1 MSIYTNNQNVIPA
14 KKPKRS
20 MSKWSYEDTTP
31 VGLCKGVEIDT
42 SVYEI
47 SENRYYTLILK
58 GIIVYLITAG
68 GLGAYLT
75 ALDIDFNQIVFN
87 LVILVT
93 AIICAM
99 LYHSWKSE
107 NLGYL
112 VFFIIY
118 ATVMFLFKDYINS
131 GFYAVINETL
141 DWASIYFDTEGLQT
155 YNERISNRYV
165 AVTVAVSIIGV
176 AENVLLNNY
185 ILRRARYIVAIGLA
199 LTVNVTAFYMELEPD
214 TIYSIMVLL
223 GIFMT
228 FVLKCGRHFYLS
240 RRDHIFG
247 KVKKGLSYNLD
258 FRSLWQGM
266 LIVGIYVL
274 VVIAGMSIIYD
285 KTYYD
290 AAQEKSEDK
299 EASNDM
305 FQNFIMLGFF
315 GIINYYPNNG
325 GLSTGE
331 LGGVSSITLDY
342 MTDLTVMYTPYTTE
356 MLYIKNFTGGE
367 YEPYDN
373 KWLSI
378 DQNTEFKNTY
388 PTEVST
394 LKEYYDEGG
403 KNSARGYMT
412 IINVEAPALT
422 YQPYYSDSDTK
433 PVFTN
438 QTRTYTFYPRME
450 GNASVVEG
458 DKANENYLAVPKEN
472 KKAIDGF
479 IKEAG
484 IKKGTAREVAT
495 QIRDYYQDNIPY
507 TIRPGATP
515 WRQDFINY
523 FLESNKKGY
532 CAHFASAAT
541 LILREMGIP
550 ARYCEGYAISLNQVN
565 DNGELVENEKYSDH
579 YDGYNELGET
589 ALIRV
594 DATDA
599 DAHAWVEIYDENEG
613 WIKFEVTPTG
623 GILDDEDDDDS
634 FWDNFNN
641 IFGDGDENAGEVEG
655 NDSDGLSISRADTVM
670 RYVAYVVM
678 GLVALAILI
687 FVFLKIYPTI
697 KYRVKYSKAGYS
709 DKLIMKYSRLLAK
722 KRKKDA
728 TLREKMNYSE
738 QMEYLLP
745 FSENDK
751 IKMGDILERAGFS
764 KQEISA
770 DDFNYANEMV
780 EKIFAKK

>member
-1 MSIYTNNQNVIPA
+1 
-14 KKPKRS
+14 
-20 MSKWSYEDTTP
+20 MSKWSYEDTAP
-31 VGLCKGVEIDT
+31 VGLCKGVEIDS

-199 LTVNVTAFYMELEPD
+199 LTLNVTAFYMELEPD

-274 VVIAGMSIIYD
+274 VVIAGMSTIYD

-458 DKANENYLAVPKEN
+458 DKANEKYLAVPKEN

-722 KRKKDA
+722 KRKKDV

>member
-1 MSIYTNNQNVIPA
+1 
-14 KKPKRS
+14 
-20 MSKWSYEDTTP
+20 MSKWSYEDTAP
-31 VGLCKGVEIDT
+31 VGLCKGVEIDS

-199 LTVNVTAFYMELEPD
+199 LTVNVSAFYMELEPD

-274 VVIAGMSIIYD
+274 VVIAGMSTIYD

-450 GNASVVEG
+450 ENASVVEG

-623 GILDDEDDDDS
+623 GILDEEDDDDS

-655 NDSDGLSISRADTVM
+655 NDSAGLTISRADTVM

-697 KYRVKYSKAGYS
+697 RYRVKYSKAGYS

-764 KQEISA
+764 KKEISA

>member
-1 MSIYTNNQNVIPA
+1 
-14 KKPKRS
+14 
-20 MSKWSYEDTTP
+20 MSKWNYEDTTP

-199 LTVNVTAFYMELEPD
+199 LTLNVTAFYMELEPD

-274 VVIAGMSIIYD
+274 VVIAGMSTIYD

-367 YEPYDN
+367 YEPYEN

-378 DQNTEFKNTY
+378 DQKSEFKNTY

-394 LKEYYDEGG
+394 LKEYYESGG
-403 KNSARGYMT
+403 ENSARGYLT
-412 IINVEAPALT
+412 ITNVEAPALA
-422 YQPYYSDSDTK
+422 YQPYYSDSDIK
-433 PVFTN
+433 PIFLN
-438 QTRTYTFYPRME
+438 QTKTYTFYPRLT
-450 GNASVVEG
+450 GNTSTVETSEAKKMYL
-458 DKANENYLAVPKEN
+458 DVPRENRKAVDE
-472 KKAIDGF
+472 F
-479 IKEAG
+479 IEEAG
-484 IKKGTAREVAT
+484 IQKGTAREVAT
-495 QIRDYYQDNIPY
+495 QIKNYYQDNVPY

-523 FLESNKKGY
+523 FLQDNKKGY

-541 LILREMGIP
+541 LILRRMGIP

-599 DAHAWVEIYDENEG
+599 DAHAWVEIYDETEG
-613 WIKFEVTPTG
+613 WIKFEVTPSG
-623 GILDDEDDDDS
+623 GLLDEEDDEDS

-641 IFGDGDENAGEVEG
+641 IFGDGDENVGEAEG
-655 NDSDGLSISRADTVM
+655 ESGDGLTISRADTIM
-670 RYVAYVVM
+670 RYVAYVVI

-697 KYRVKYSKAGYS
+697 KYNVNYSRAGHS

-728 TLREKMNYSE
+728 ALREKMNYNE
-738 QMEYLLP
+738 QMDYLLP
-745 FSENDK
+745 FSESDRDK
-751 IKMGDILERAGFS
+751 MKDILERAGFS
-764 KQEISA
+764 KKGISENE
-770 DDFNYANEMV
+770 FRYANEMV

>member
-1 MSIYTNNQNVIPA
+1 
-14 KKPKRS
+14 
-20 MSKWSYEDTTP
+20 MSKWNYEDTAP
-31 VGLCKGVEIDT
+31 VGLCKGVEIDS

-199 LTVNVTAFYMELEPD
+199 LTVNVSAFYMELEPD

-240 RRDHIFG
+240 RRDHVFG

-394 LKEYYDEGG
+394 LKKYYDEGG

-458 DKANENYLAVPKEN
+458 DKANDNYLAVPKEN

-623 GILDDEDDDDS
+623 GILDEEDDDDS

-655 NDSDGLSISRADTVM
+655 SDSDGLTISRADTVM
-670 RYVAYVVM
+670 RYVAYVVIC
-678 GLVALAILI
+678 LVALAILI

-751 IKMGDILERAGFS
+751 TKMGDILERAGFS

>member
-1 MSIYTNNQNVIPA
+1 
-14 KKPKRS
+14 
-20 MSKWSYEDTTP
+20 
-31 VGLCKGVEIDT
+31 
-42 SVYEI
+42 
-47 SENRYYTLILK
+47 
-58 GIIVYLITAG
+58 
-68 GLGAYLT
+68 
-75 ALDIDFNQIVFN
+75 
-87 LVILVT
+87 
-93 AIICAM
+93 
-99 LYHSWKSE
+99 
-107 NLGYL
+107 
-112 VFFIIY
+112 
-118 ATVMFLFKDYINS
+118 MFLFKDYINS

-199 LTVNVTAFYMELEPD
+199 LTVNVSAFYMELEPD

-641 IFGDGDENAGEVEG
+641 IFGDGDDNAGEVEG

>member
-20 MSKWSYEDTTP
+20 MSKWSYEDTAP
-31 VGLCKGVEIDT
+31 VGLCKGVEIDS

-199 LTVNVTAFYMELEPD
+199 LTLNVTAFYMELEPD

-274 VVIAGMSIIYD
+274 VVIAGMSTIYD

-458 DKANENYLAVPKEN
+458 DKANEKYLAVPKEN

-722 KRKKDA
+722 KRKKDV

>member
-31 VGLCKGVEIDT
+31 VGLCKGVEIDS

-199 LTVNVTAFYMELEPD
+199 LTLNVTAFYMELEPD

-299 EASNDM
+299 AASNDM
-305 FQNFIMLGFF
+305 FLNFIMLGFF

-458 DKANENYLAVPKEN
+458 DKTNEKYLAVPKEN

-655 NDSDGLSISRADTVM
+655 NDGDGLSISRADTVM
-670 RYVAYVVM
+670 RYVAYVVI

>member
-1 MSIYTNNQNVIPA
+1 MSIYTNNQNVIPE

-20 MSKWSYEDTTP
+20 MSKWNYEDTAP
-31 VGLCKGVEIDT
+31 VGLCKGVEIDS

-199 LTVNVTAFYMELEPD
+199 LTLNVTAFYMELEPD

-697 KYRVKYSKAGYS
+697 RYRVKYSKAGYS

>member
-14 KKPKRS
+14 NKPKRT
-20 MSKWSYEDTTP
+20 MSKWNYEDTTP

-112 VFFIIY
+112 VFFVIY

-199 LTVNVTAFYMELEPD
+199 LTLNVTAFYMELEPD

-258 FRSLWQGM
+258 FKSLWQGM

-274 VVIAGMSIIYD
+274 VVIAGMSTIYD

-290 AAQEKSEDK
+290 ASQERSEDK

-458 DKANENYLAVPKEN
+458 DKVNENYLAVPKEN

-697 KYRVKYSKAGYS
+697 RYRVKYSKAGYS

>member
-1 MSIYTNNQNVIPA
+1 
-14 KKPKRS
+14 

-199 LTVNVTAFYMELEPD
+199 LTVNVSAFYMELEPD

-240 RRDHIFG
+240 RRDHVFG

-258 FRSLWQGM
+258 YRSLWQGM

-388 PTEVST
+388 PIEVST

-458 DKANENYLAVPKEN
+458 DKANDNYLAVPKEN

-623 GILDDEDDDDS
+623 GILDEEDDDDS

-641 IFGDGDENAGEVEG
+641 IFGDGDENAGEVED

-770 DDFNYANEMV
+770 GDFNYANEMV

>member
-20 MSKWSYEDTTP
+20 MSKWSYEDTAP
-31 VGLCKGVEIDT
+31 VGLCKGVEIDS

-199 LTVNVTAFYMELEPD
+199 LTLNVTAFYMELEPD

-258 FRSLWQGM
+258 YRSLWQGM

-458 DKANENYLAVPKEN
+458 DKANEKYLAVPKEN

-565 DNGELVENEKYSDH
+565 DNGKLVENEKYNDH

-623 GILDDEDDDDS
+623 GILDEEDDDDS

-687 FVFLKIYPTI
+687 FVFLKIYPAI
-697 KYRVKYSKAGYS
+697 RYRVKYSKAGYS

-751 IKMGDILERAGFS
+751 TKMGDILERAGFS

-780 EKIFAKK
+780 EKIFVKK

>member
-1 MSIYTNNQNVIPA
+1 
-14 KKPKRS
+14 
-20 MSKWSYEDTTP
+20 MSKWSYEDTAP
-31 VGLCKGVEIDT
+31 VGLCKGVEIDS

-199 LTVNVTAFYMELEPD
+199 LTLNVTAFYMELEPD

-274 VVIAGMSIIYD
+274 VVIAGMSTIYD

-367 YEPYDN
+367 YEPYEN

-378 DQNTEFKNTY
+378 DQKSEFKNTY

-394 LKEYYDEGG
+394 LKEYYESGG
-403 KNSARGYMT
+403 ENSARGYLT
-412 IINVEAPALT
+412 ITNVEAPALA
-422 YQPYYSDSDTK
+422 YQPYYSDSDIK
-433 PVFTN
+433 PIFLN
-438 QTRTYTFYPRME
+438 QTKTYTFYPRLT
-450 GNASVVEG
+450 GNTSTVETSESKKMYL
-458 DKANENYLAVPKEN
+458 DVPRENRKAVDE
-472 KKAIDGF
+472 F

-484 IKKGTAREVAT
+484 IQKGTAREVAT
-495 QIRDYYQDNIPY
+495 QIKNYYQDNVPY

-523 FLESNKKGY
+523 FLQDNKKGY

-541 LILREMGIP
+541 LILRRMGIP

-599 DAHAWVEIYDENEG
+599 DAHAWVEIYDETEG
-613 WIKFEVTPTG
+613 WIKFEVTPSG
-623 GILDDEDDDDS
+623 GLLDEEDDEDS

-641 IFGDGDENAGEVEG
+641 IFGDGDENVGEAEG
-655 NDSDGLSISRADTVM
+655 EGGDGLTISRADTIM
-670 RYVAYVVM
+670 RYVAYVVI

-697 KYRVKYSKAGYS
+697 KYNVNYSRAGHS

-722 KRKKDA
+722 KRKKD
-728 TLREKMNYSE
+728 
-738 QMEYLLP
+738 
-745 FSENDK
+745 
-751 IKMGDILERAGFS
+751 
-764 KQEISA
+764 
-770 DDFNYANEMV
+770 
-780 EKIFAKK
+780 

>member
-20 MSKWSYEDTTP
+20 MSKWNYEDTAP
-31 VGLCKGVEIDT
+31 VGLCKGVEIDS

-199 LTVNVTAFYMELEPD
+199 LTINVTAFYMEHEPD

-240 RRDHIFG
+240 RRDHVFG

-258 FRSLWQGM
+258 YRSLWQGM

-290 AAQEKSEDK
+290 ASQERSEDK

-388 PTEVST
+388 PTEVLT

-403 KNSARGYMT
+403 ENSARGYMT

-623 GILDDEDDDDS
+623 GILDEEDDDDS

-697 KYRVKYSKAGYS
+697 RYRVKYSKAEYS

>member
-14 KKPKRS
+14 NKPKRT
-20 MSKWSYEDTTP
+20 MSKWNYEDTTP

-199 LTVNVTAFYMELEPD
+199 LTLNVTAFYMELEPD

-258 FRSLWQGM
+258 FKSLWQGM

-274 VVIAGMSIIYD
+274 VVIAGMSTIYD

-367 YEPYDN
+367 YEPYEN
-373 KWLSI
+373 KWHSI
-378 DQNTEFKNTY
+378 DQKSEFKNTY

-394 LKEYYDEGG
+394 LKEYYESGG
-403 KNSARGYMT
+403 ENSARGYLT
-412 IINVEAPALT
+412 ITNVEAPALA
-422 YQPYYSDSDTK
+422 YQPYYSDSDIK
-433 PVFTN
+433 PVFLN
-438 QTRTYTFYPRME
+438 QTKTYTFYPRLT
-450 GNASVVEG
+450 GNTSTVERSEAKKMYL
-458 DKANENYLAVPKEN
+458 DVPRENRKAVDE
-472 KKAIDGF
+472 F
-479 IKEAG
+479 IEEAG
-484 IKKGTAREVAT
+484 IQKGTAREVAT
-495 QIRDYYQDNIPY
+495 QIKNYYQDNVPY

-523 FLESNKKGY
+523 FLQDNKKGY

-541 LILREMGIP
+541 LILRRMGIP

-599 DAHAWVEIYDENEG
+599 DAHAWVEIYDETEG
-613 WIKFEVTPTG
+613 WIKFEVTPSG
-623 GILDDEDDDDS
+623 GLLDEEDDEDS

-641 IFGDGDENAGEVEG
+641 IFGDGDENVGEAEG
-655 NDSDGLSISRADTVM
+655 EGGDGLTISRADTIM
-670 RYVAYVVM
+670 RYVAYIVI

-697 KYRVKYSKAGYS
+697 KYNVNYSRAGHS

-728 TLREKMNYSE
+728 ALREKMNYNE
-738 QMEYLLP
+738 QMDYLLP
-745 FSENDK
+745 FSESDRDK
-751 IKMGDILERAGFS
+751 MKDILERAGFS
-764 KQEISA
+764 KKGISESE
-770 DDFNYANEMV
+770 FRYANEMV

>member
-31 VGLCKGVEIDT
+31 VGLCKGVEIDS

-199 LTVNVTAFYMELEPD
+199 LTLNVTAFYMELEPD

-458 DKANENYLAVPKEN
+458 DKTNEKYLAVPKEN

-655 NDSDGLSISRADTVM
+655 NDGDGLSISRADTVM
-670 RYVAYVVM
+670 RYVAYVVI